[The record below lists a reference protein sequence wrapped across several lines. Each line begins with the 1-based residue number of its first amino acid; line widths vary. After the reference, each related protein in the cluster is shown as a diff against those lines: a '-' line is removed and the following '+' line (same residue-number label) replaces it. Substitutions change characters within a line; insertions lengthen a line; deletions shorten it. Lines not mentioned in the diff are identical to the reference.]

1 MRRWWREL
9 RFPWRSE
16 LDVRRDVD
24 EELDFHLALSAEE
37 LERDG
42 LDPAAARREAARKF
56 GDVEA
61 TRRELASHGW
71 RAERASRAWA
81 ALDALYRDVAYAL
94 RSLRRNVKFAVAAA
108 LVLALGIGSSAAV
121 FAVLDTVV
129 LRPLPLR
136 EPERLVAIGVQ
147 PPPDAQWTMQTVR
160 LAVLQQWQ
168 ANADSFD
175 RVDGY
180 TTPQLTWRGPK
191 GPERIVGGALV
202 DDLFTVLGVTM
213 ALGGPFIGAEH
224 ANAPVVLSDAF
235 WRQRFGGR
243 RDVLGEPLELDA
255 TLYTIVGVLPPEAAA
270 VLEPT
275 ALVWIALDRAIVAQ
289 GDVAVRVVGRLSA
302 GVATDT
308 AVTQL
313 ATLQRAVEQERGLA
327 PPARGVVVRSVQQNR
342 AELFG
347 TTLIALFGGALLLVT
362 IASANVGTLMLTR
375 LVERRHE
382 LAVRASLGAGRWRVA
397 RQVLTEHVVLWAIGG
412 GAGLVLGALALRAV
426 TRAYPLATTAT
437 GTVAIDG
444 RVMLFALGVTL
455 LTALVFGLLPS
466 LESAERNPVLTLR
479 EDGASVSS
487 AGRGRRWRQ
496 SLVVAQVALSTV
508 LASGAC
514 LLALSLMNLTSQ
526 PLGFRPDELR
536 TFRIQLPVR
545 DYPDQSARRRFQ
557 QQLLAELRTLPGV
570 ERAATTSAPP
580 LGTIIVGP
588 IDIEGDE
595 ASGERSWAAMQAVDH
610 DYFAAAGTA
619 LLQGRAFGAADDVD
633 AERVAI
639 VNTAFASKYFA
650 GRDPLGRRVALGS
663 PLESPDVEVQAL
675 RIVGVVEDVKHA
687 GLDYEYFPEIFVPYE
702 QVADGPTA
710 VALGA
715 DIYAVLRV
723 PDALAP
729 SESVLRGIVAR
740 IDPDLPVMELRTGAE
755 LVAWSAEGAEV
766 RAGLMAGIA
775 ALAVLL
781 SGIGLYAVLSQAVA
795 QRRKELGI
803 RMALGATSG
812 SLVQAVC
819 RDGVALSA
827 LGVAGGVLAAF
838 VLAQYVRSLL
848 YGIGAFEPLVLAG
861 VTVFMLLVALLAAAV
876 PGWRATRLSPTLAIR
891 SVHS

>member
-1 MRRWWREL
+1 MRLWLREF
-9 RFPWRSE
+9 RFPWRSD
-16 LDVRRDVD
+16 LDIRRAVD

-37 LERDG
+37 LERKG
-42 LDPAAARREAARKF
+42 LDPAAARREATRQF

-61 TRRELASHGW
+61 TRRELASHGR

-94 RSLRRNVKFAVAAA
+94 RSLRRNLKFAVAAA

-136 EPERLVAIGVQ
+136 EPERLLAIGVQ

-160 LAVLQQWQ
+160 LAVLKQWQ
-168 ANADSFD
+168 ANADSFE
-175 RVDGY
+175 RLDGY
-180 TTPQLTWRGPK
+180 TTPQLTWRGPE

-202 DDLFTVLGVTM
+202 DDLFGVLGARM
-213 ALGGPFIGAEH
+213 ALGGAFIGGEQAS
-224 ANAPVVLSDAF
+224 APAVLSDAF
-235 WRQRFGGR
+235 WRQRFDSR
-243 RDVLGEPLELDA
+243 PDVVGESLELDG
-255 TLYTIVGVLPPEAAA
+255 TVYTIVGVLPPEASA

-275 ALVWIALDRAIVAQ
+275 ALVWIGLDRAIVSK
-289 GDVAVRVVGRLSA
+289 GDVAVRVVGRLRER
-302 GVATDT
+302 VTTDT
-308 AVTQL
+308 AISQL
-313 ATLQRAVEQERGLA
+313 AAMQRAVEQERGFT

-342 AELFG
+342 ADLFG

-382 LAVRASLGAGRWRVA
+382 FAVRASLGAGRWRVA
-397 RQVLTEHVVLWAIGG
+397 RQVLTEHVLLWAIGG
-412 GAGLVLGALALRAV
+412 GAGLVLGGLALRAV
-426 TRAYPLATTAT
+426 ARAYPVSTAAT
-437 GTVAIDG
+437 GAVAIDG
-444 RVMLFALGVTL
+444 RVMLFALGITL
-455 LTALVFGLLPS
+455 LTALVFGLLPA

-479 EDGASVSS
+479 EDGASVSA

-514 LLALSLMNLTSQ
+514 LLALSLFNLTSQ
-526 PLGFRPDELR
+526 PLGFRPGELR
-536 TFRIQLPVR
+536 TFRVQLPVR
-545 DYPDQSARRRFQ
+545 DYPDQSARRQFQ
-557 QQLLAELRTLPGV
+557 QRLLAELRVLPGV
-570 ERAATTSAPP
+570 QSVATTSAPP

-588 IDIEGDE
+588 VGIENGGARDE
-595 ASGERSWAAMQAVDH
+595 PLWAAMQAIDH

-619 LLQGRAFGAADDVD
+619 LKAGRAFSTADDVNG
-633 AERVAI
+633 ERVAI
-639 VNTAFASKYFA
+639 VNGAFVTKYFA
-650 GRDPLGRRVALGS
+650 GRDPLGRRVALGPPGS
-663 PLESPDVEVQAL
+663 EAPPL
-675 RIVGVVEDVKHA
+675 RIVGVVDDVKHA
-687 GLDYEYFPEIFVPYE
+687 GLDYEYFPEIFVPYS
-702 QVADGPTA
+702 QVDDGLGS
-710 VALGA
+710 VALGG
-715 DIYAVLRV
+715 DIHAVLRV

-729 SESVLRGIVAR
+729 SQTILRGIVAG
-740 IDPDLPVMELRTGAE
+740 IDPNLPIMELRTGAE
-755 LVAWSAEGAEV
+755 LVAWSAKGAEV

-781 SGIGLYAVLSQAVA
+781 SGVGLYAVLSQAVA

-803 RMALGATSG
+803 RMALGATSV

-819 RDGVALSA
+819 LDGVALSA
-827 LGVAGGVLAAF
+827 LGVGGGVFAAL
-838 VLAQYVRSLL
+838 VLAEYVRSLL
-848 YGIGAFEPLVLAG
+848 YGISAFEPLVLVG

>member
-1 MRRWWREL
+1 MRRWLREF
-9 RFPWRSE
+9 RFSWRSD
-16 LDVRRDVD
+16 LDVRREVD
-24 EELDFHLALSAEE
+24 EELDFHLALSAED

-42 LDPAAARREAARKF
+42 LDPAEARREAARKF

-71 RAERASRAWA
+71 RAERASQAWA

-94 RSLRRNVKFAVAAA
+94 RSLRRNLKFAVAAA

-136 EPERLVAIGVQ
+136 EPERLLAIGVQ

-160 LAVLQQWQ
+160 LAVLKQWQ
-168 ANADSFD
+168 ANAESFE
-175 RVDGY
+175 RLDGY
-180 TTPQLTWRGPK
+180 TTPQLTWRGPE

-202 DDLFTVLGVTM
+202 DDLFGVLGATM
-213 ALGGPFIGAEH
+213 ALGGAFIGGEH
-224 ANAPVVLSDAF
+224 ANAPAVLSDAL
-235 WRQRFGGR
+235 WRQRFNSR
-243 RDVLGEPLELDA
+243 PDIVGEPLELDG
-255 TLYTIVGVLPPEAAA
+255 TVYTIVGVLPPEAAA

-289 GDVAVRVVGRLSA
+289 GDVAVRVVGRLRA

-308 AVTQL
+308 AISQL
-313 ATLQRAVEQERGLA
+313 AAMQRAVEQERGFA

-382 LAVRASLGAGRWRVA
+382 FAVRASLGAGRWRVA

-426 TRAYPLATTAT
+426 ARAYPLATAAT
-437 GTVAIDG
+437 GAVAIDG
-444 RVMLFALGVTL
+444 RVMLFAVGITL
-455 LTALVFGLLPS
+455 LTALVFGLLPA

-479 EDGASVSS
+479 EDGAAGS
-487 AGRGRRWRQ
+487 AAGHGRRWRQ

-514 LLALSLMNLTSQ
+514 LLALSFFNLTSQ

-536 TFRIQLPVR
+536 TFRVQLPVR
-545 DYPDQSARRRFQ
+545 DYPDQSARRQFQ
-557 QQLLAELRTLPGV
+557 QRLLAELRVLPGV
-570 ERAATTSAPP
+570 ESVATTSAPP

-588 IDIEGDE
+588 IGIEGDE
-595 ASGERSWAAMQAVDH
+595 ARDEPLWAAMQAIDH

-619 LLQGRAFGAADDVD
+619 LLDGRAFSAADDVNG
-633 AERVAI
+633 ERVAI
-639 VNTAFASKYFA
+639 VNAAFATKYFA

-663 PLESPDVEVQAL
+663 AGSEAQPL
-675 RIVGVVEDVKHA
+675 RILGVVEDVKHA
-687 GLDYEYFPEIFVPYE
+687 GLDYEHFPEIFMPYS
-702 QVADGPTA
+702 QVADGLGS
-710 VALGA
+710 VALGG

-729 SESVLRGIVAR
+729 SETSLRRIVGR
-740 IDPDLPVMELRTGAE
+740 IDPGLPIMELRAGAE

-766 RAGLMAGIA
+766 RAGVMAGIA

-781 SGIGLYAVLSQAVA
+781 SGVGLYAVLSQAVA

-803 RMALGATSG
+803 RMALGATSV

-827 LGVAGGVLAAF
+827 LGVAGGAVAALA
-838 VLAQYVRSLL
+838 LAQHIRSLL
-848 YGIGAFEPLVLAG
+848 YGIGALEPLVLVG
-861 VTVFMLLVALLAAAV
+861 VTAFMLVVARLAAAV

-891 SVHS
+891 SVHA

>member
-1 MRRWWREL
+1 MRRWLREF
-9 RFPWRSE
+9 RFPRRSQ
-16 LDVRRDVD
+16 LDVRREID
-24 EELDFHLALSAEE
+24 EELEFHLALSAED

-81 ALDALYRDVAYAL
+81 ALEALYLDVAYAL
-94 RSLRRNVKFAVAAA
+94 RSLRRNLKFAVAAA

-136 EPERLVAIGVQ
+136 EPQRLLAIGVQ

-160 LAVLQQWQ
+160 LAVLKQWQ
-168 ANADSFD
+168 ANADSLE
-175 RVDGY
+175 RLDGY
-180 TTPQLTWRGPK
+180 TTPELTWRGPK

-202 DDLFTVLGVTM
+202 DDLFGVLGVTM
-213 ALGGPFIGAEH
+213 TLGGAFIGAEH
-224 ANAPVVLSDAF
+224 ANAPAVISDAF
-235 WRQRFGGR
+235 WRQRFGSR
-243 RDVLGEPLELDA
+243 PDVVGEPLEIDGRA
-255 TLYTIVGVLPPEAAA
+255 YTIVGVLPPEAAA

-275 ALVWIALDRAIVAQ
+275 ALIWIALDRAVVAQ
-289 GDVAVRVVGRLSA
+289 GDVAVRVVGRLRS

-308 AVTQL
+308 AIAQL
-313 ATLQRAVEQERGLA
+313 AAMQRAVEEERGFT

-382 LAVRASLGAGRWRVA
+382 FAVRASLGACRWRVA
-397 RQVLTEHVVLWAIGG
+397 RQVLTEHAVLWVIGG
-412 GAGLVLGALALRAV
+412 GVGLVLGALALRAV
-426 TRAYPLATTAT
+426 TSAYPLATAAT
-437 GTVAIDG
+437 GAVVIDG
-444 RVMLFALGVTL
+444 RVMLFALGITL
-455 LTALVFGLLPS
+455 LTALVFGLLPA
-466 LESAERNPVLTLR
+466 LESAERSPVLTLR
-479 EDGASVSS
+479 EDGASVSA
-487 AGRGRRWRQ
+487 AGRARRWRQ

-514 LLALSLMNLTSQ
+514 LLALSLFNLTSQ
-526 PLGFRPDELR
+526 PLGFRPDELQ
-536 TFRIQLPVR
+536 TFRVQLPVR
-545 DYPDQSARRRFQ
+545 DYPDQSARRQFQ
-557 QQLLAELRTLPGV
+557 QRLLAELRALPGV
-570 ERAATTSAPP
+570 ETVATTSAPP

-588 IDIEGDE
+588 IGLEGEE
-595 ASGERSWAAMQAVDH
+595 ARDQPLWAAMQAIDH

-619 LLQGRAFGAADDVD
+619 LKAGRAFSVADDVNG
-633 AERVAI
+633 ERVAI
-639 VNTAFASKYFA
+639 VNAAFGTKYFA
-650 GRDPLGRRVALGS
+650 GRDPLGRRVALGQPGS
-663 PLESPDVEVQAL
+663 EAPPL

-687 GLDYEYFPEIFVPYE
+687 GLDYEYFPEIFIPYS
-702 QVADGPTA
+702 QVADGLGSI
-710 VALGA
+710 ALGG
-715 DIYAVLRV
+715 DIYALLRV
-723 PDALAP
+723 PDALAA
-729 SESVLRGIVAR
+729 SETALRGIVAR
-740 IDPDLPVMELRTGAE
+740 IDPDLPIMELRTGAE

-766 RAGLMAGIA
+766 RAGVMAGIA

-803 RMALGATSG
+803 RTALGATSV

-827 LGVAGGVLAAF
+827 LGVAAGAVAALA
-838 VLAQYVRSLL
+838 LAQYIRSLL
-848 YGIGAFEPLVLAG
+848 YGIGAFEPLVLVG
-861 VTVFMLLVALLAAAV
+861 VTVFMLVVALLAAAV